1 MVSLMILFFGEYLLE
16 MSGINKFF
24 SGVKVF
30 DNVNLKVWLYFICVL
45 MGENG
50 VGKLILLKCLFGIY

>member
-24 SGVKVF
+24 FGVKVF
-30 DNVNLKVWLYFICVL
+30 DNVNLKVWLYFIYVL

>member
-1 MVSLMILFFGEYLLE
+1 MVSLTTLFFGEYLLE

-24 SGVKVF
+24 FGVKAL
-30 DNVNLKVWLYFICVL
+30 DNVNLKVWLHFIYAL

-50 VGKLILLKCLFGIY
+50 AGKLTLLKCLFGIY

>member
-30 DNVNLKVWLYFICVL
+30 DNVNLKVWLYFIYVL